1 MLDETKRGSFVV
13 VLDVLI
19 RLLWL
24 SFSLSLS
31 LCASTEIEPQ
41 RSPRSTFK
49 NALKTIPV
57 PIALTDGVDVMRVYA
72 NGKTKKCF
80 LTLSDDNFT
89 LYVTSDKYKKSKGF
103 FRRKTE
109 NKDERAIDIG
119 AIDRI
124 QRGHATHKFELAR
137 YVMCVNYSFVRGAVY
152 VIGTLRARE

>member
-1 MLDETKRGSFVV
+1 MLFLMFSFAF
-13 VLDVLI
+13 
-19 RLLWL
+19 
-24 SFSLSLS
+24 SF
-31 LCASTEIEPQ
+31 ASTEMEQQ
-41 RSPRSTFK
+41 RSPKSTFK

-80 LTLSDDNFT
+80 LTLSNDNFT

-109 NKDERAIDIG
+109 DKDERAIDIG

-124 QRGHATHKFELAR
+124 QRGHATRKFELAR
-137 YVMCVNYSFVRGAVY
+137 YVRIILLERGN
-152 VIGTLRARE
+152 GGNLSARV